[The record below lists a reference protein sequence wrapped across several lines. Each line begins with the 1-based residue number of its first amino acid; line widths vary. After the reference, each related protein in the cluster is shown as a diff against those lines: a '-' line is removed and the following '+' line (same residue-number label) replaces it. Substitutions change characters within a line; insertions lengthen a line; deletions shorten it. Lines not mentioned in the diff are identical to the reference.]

1 MSNDYLTTMR
11 SEKDGGSHL
20 AAIALLAVLL
30 LAVSVFIPATRG
42 GFLFD
47 DYPNLEPLGHYGGVV
62 DLSSFYSF
70 VAGGFSGPTGRPI
83 SLVSFLL
90 NDNTWPSQ
98 PYSFKYT
105 NLAIHLLCG
114 VLLCWASLLVLRVY
128 GYSERSA
135 QWIAVFAAACWILHP
150 YFISTTFYIVQRM
163 AQLAALFSLAG
174 IVAYLIGRELIPT
187 RPRVAYA
194 IMAGSI
200 AAFTLLAVFS
210 KENGILLP
218 LLIGVIELCAPR
230 HVARPR
236 PNWRFLTIF
245 ILLPGLVVFGY
256 LGSRIDLSGERIST
270 RHFSQVERTLTQPRI
285 LLDYLGNLLAPRIE
299 SQGLYRDDI
308 VLSRN
313 LTTPP
318 TTAPALLAIIALAC
332 AAILLRRRMPLFS
345 LALLF
350 FFVGHLLESTIIP
363 LELYFEHRN
372 YLPALF
378 LFLPLGGGLH
388 ALAGAIGPRLPILLA
403 CVILGVL
410 AFLSAQRARLWSDTE
425 HLQRFWAVS
434 APNSPRAVSAL
445 ATWYAQE
452 GRSMDAQRLIIDAV
466 QRLPD
471 NALLT
476 IRLLLQQVANGTAT
490 EADFDQAADKLA
502 RQPFDPQTIM
512 GLRKVAELVSADGAS
527 PEYRRGTLSLLDTLA
542 KTSHYADLSMY
553 RRLHQYL
560 QGQLLL
566 AQDKPDEA
574 HEALL
579 RAMDLYGDTDSAL
592 AMVAMMGSADHFD
605 LALDMLERAEALFE
619 AQPDNTLKRPRR
631 TYEHE
636 IAILRGKLQDLRADH
651 TPASESGA
659 DGAD

>member
-1 MSNDYLTTMR
+1 MR
-11 SEKDGGSHL
+11 PRKDLGPHL
-20 AAIALLAVLL
+20 APIALLAVLL
-30 LAVSVFIPATRG
+30 LALTVFIPATRG

-70 VAGGFSGPTGRPI
+70 IAGGFSGPTGRPI
-83 SLVSFLL
+83 SLASFLL
-90 NDNTWPSQ
+90 NDNNWPSQ

-163 AQLAALFSLAG
+163 AQLATLFSLAG
-174 IVAYLIGRELIPT
+174 MIAYLKGREFLPT
-187 RPRVAYA
+187 RRTLAYA

-218 LLIGVIELCAPR
+218 LLIGVIEFCAPR
-230 HVARPR
+230 QVARPR
-236 PNWRFLTIF
+236 PNWRFLSVF
-245 ILLPGLVVFGY
+245 ILLPGLVVVGY
-256 LGSRIDLSGERIST
+256 LGSRLDLDGERIST
-270 RHFSQVERTLTQPRI
+270 RHFSQSERALTQPRI
-285 LLDYLGNLLAPRIE
+285 LLDYLSNLLVPRIE

-308 VLSRN
+308 VLSKD
-313 LTTPP
+313 LKTPP
-318 TTAPALLAIIALAC
+318 TTAPALFAIIGLAC

-345 LALLF
+345 LAVLF
-350 FFVGHLLESTIIP
+350 FLVGHLLESTIIP

-388 ALAGAIGPRLPILLA
+388 ALTSGIGPRLPLVLA
-403 CVILGVL
+403 CVILATL
-410 AFLSAQRARLWSDTE
+410 TFLSAQRARLWSDTDQ
-425 HLQRFWAVS
+425 LQLYWAVA
-434 APNSPRAVSAL
+434 APNSARAINSL
-445 ATWYAQE
+445 ASWYLRE
-452 GRSMDAQRLIIDAV
+452 GQPLEANRLIANAV

-471 NALLT
+471 NALLAV
-476 IRLLLQQVANGTAT
+476 RLLLQQVANGAAS
-490 EADFDQAADKLA
+490 ADDFKRAADRLS

-512 GLRKVAELVSADGAS
+512 ALRKLVEMVIADGVSQA
-527 PEYRRGTLSLLDTLA
+527 YRQETLSLLQTLSTTP
-542 KTSHYADLSMY
+542 KYGTLSMY
-553 RRLHQYL
+553 RRLHPYL
-560 QGQLLL
+560 RGQLLL
-566 AQDKPDEA
+566 ALDRPQDA

-579 RAMDLYGDTDSAL
+579 IAMDLYGDTDAAL
-592 AMVAMMGSADHFD
+592 AMVAMMGDAGHFD
-605 LALDMLERAEALFE
+605 LALSMLDRAEELFE
-619 AQPDNTLKRPRR
+619 GQADDTLKRPRH

-636 IAILRGKLQDLRADH
+636 IEVLRGKLQAAGKEHPAASGRA
-651 TPASESGA
+651 GVR
-659 DGAD
+659 